1 MKRSA
6 ALACLWL
13 LACKDPETQA
23 KEQHAATVASLT
35 AQAKAELEAGRGP
48 AAGNLLAQLIALEPD
63 SVEPHVL
70 MAQAHG
76 LMGNAPAALL
86 SLGKAEQL
94 AKEPRPE
101 LMHQR
106 ATLLLGLRRN
116 AEAMDLLLKL
126 RDADALQD
134 ADLLELAR
142 LQLRSRQLE
151 AAMKTLAVVQTKR
164 PDDAD
169 AKVVEAEILL
179 TTPGSEIL
187 AAKLMDRLLKQDP
200 SLVAA
205 RELRARYFLHQGYP
219 DLALQDLAVLPEG
232 RRSPAAAELTARAL
246 IAQKK
251 IDEAVAV
258 LEPLTQEGSVEPGLI
273 TALAEI
279 RLDQKDVAA
288 ARELADRALVLQPQL
303 PSALVLRGRALEAD
317 GEATQAEDQYRLA
330 VSIDPSYAPALSA
343 LWPRYL
349 ERGENGE
356 ALACLERLDR
366 AGATTAK
373 EQLALAR
380 LAADTGHDV
389 DRARKLVE
397 GLLRTAPKDAE
408 LLKLKARL
416 GKLGRPAGGGGI
428 QIIRGH

>member
-1 MKRSA
+1 MKRSV
-6 ALACLWL
+6 ALVCLWL

-23 KEQHAATVASLT
+23 KEQHAATVAALT
-35 AQAKAELEAGRGP
+35 AQARAELEAGRGP
-48 AAGNLLAQLIALEPD
+48 AAGNLVAQLIALEPEEI
-63 SVEPHVL
+63 EPHVL
-70 MAQAHG
+70 MAQAHA

-106 ATLLLGLRRN
+106 AKLLLGLGRS

-126 RDADALQD
+126 RDSDALQD
-134 ADLLELAR
+134 SELLELAR
-142 LQLRSRQLE
+142 LQLRARQHD
-151 AAMKTLAVVQTKR
+151 AAMKTLAVVQTKS

-179 TTPGSEIL
+179 ATPGSEIL

-232 RRSPAAAELTARAL
+232 KRTPMAAELTARAL
-246 IAQKK
+246 LAQKK
-251 IDEAVAV
+251 VDEAVAV
-258 LEPLTQEGSVEPGLI
+258 LEPLTREGSTEAELI

-279 RLDQKDVAA
+279 RLDQADISA

-317 GEATQAEDQYRLA
+317 GEASQAEDQFRMA
-330 VSIDPSYAPALSA
+330 VSLDPSYAPALSA

-366 AGATTAK
+366 AGKTSPK

-389 DRARKLVE
+389 DRAKKLVE
-397 GLLRTAPKDAE
+397 ALLKSAPKDGE
-408 LLKLKARL
+408 LLKLRARL
-416 GKLGRPAGGGGI
+416 AKLGRPAGTGGI